1 MNTSAC
7 AKLGKSEQIGK
18 SHNYPGIMPLKVD
31 YCKKIFEAPCEFV
44 SFKI

>member
-18 SHNYPGIMPLKVD
+18 SHNYPGIRESCAPIHTRCLKKERN
-31 YCKKIFEAPCEFV
+31 CK
-44 SFKI
+44 